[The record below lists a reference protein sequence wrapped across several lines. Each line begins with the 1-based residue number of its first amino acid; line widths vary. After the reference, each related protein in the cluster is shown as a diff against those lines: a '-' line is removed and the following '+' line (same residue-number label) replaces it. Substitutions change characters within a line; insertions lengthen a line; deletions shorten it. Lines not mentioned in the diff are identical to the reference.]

1 MPDPEKPSGFED
13 FDARLARL
21 RGNRP
26 EHRDDA
32 AASDRGQTDWG
43 RGLQAGIEILAGVAG
58 GSLLGW
64 ALDWWLETGPFLM
77 IGGFMLG
84 AAAGMLNAFRSMRRF
99 VGEDGQRS
107 DGPPRQP

>member
-1 MPDPEKPSGFED
+1 MPEPGKPDGFDD

-21 RGNRP
+21 EGRRATPGG
-26 EHRDDA
+26 
-32 AASDRGQTDWG
+32 GQDEPGQRHGDWG

-58 GSLLGW
+58 GSLFGW
-64 ALDWWLETGPFLM
+64 ALDWWLATGPFLM

-99 VGEDGQRS
+99 VGESGDQS
-107 DGPPRQP
+107 SGPTARP